1 MISASEATTA
11 LTSALKAFNLAAE
24 DAINVVDK
32 LTKVDQ
38 LAAVSAGGIATA
50 LQKSATSAKLAGMS
64 MDELI
69 GSVSVV
75 GEVTQQSM
83 DTVGHAMKSILA
95 RYGNVKA
102 GVFTQMGLNDDG
114 ETTENINDIEKVLS
128 KLGIKVRS
136 SAKEMRSI
144 TDVLDDVNSKWS
156 TFDTVTKNAIATAF
170 GGTRMRE
177 NFLVLM
183 ENWNR
188 VKELTEESANAAG
201 TADEKYSA
209 YMDSIEASTK
219 KLQNAWEGFTQSI
232 KGSGILK
239 FFQDIATGAVNA
251 LNKFM
256 PFIVPFMA
264 AFNSNKITNFIGNSF
279 SRTGDIFSNL
289 FGGNRDGSIKLHRIQ
304 DVTVDEQGNVSL
316 GNIQKRGNIITR
328 AIDRAAD
335 TVGNAVNNGE
345 LLQTMKESVAV
356 QKAQLAQQK
365 GENAKNATTAVTYEQ
380 YQKALNR
387 KVKGKKTLAT
397 IEAYENQQNIAGVG
411 LIRGGGFW
419 GLSRTGR
426 VYTTNDGQRFQ
437 YDRKRD
443 GYYYLDESGKRGN
456 LKVSDRLSSQ
466 AASAYGQQVKQIVSS
481 AAVTGIISAIALSQ
495 QRVIAGGTS
504 LGARAAKAAGAN
516 IGDETTEADQSA
528 SVAKGI
534 VGGLGTALS
543 QLPMPWGL
551 IGTGVSLL
559 GNFAVDF
566 WATMSKR
573 DELETQKRV
582 KEAKGI
588 QAALNSLDESV
599 QSISSDINTGKYLT
613 SQQIAENQD
622 WVTKFRQQLV
632 DDKLSGTSLTQY
644 IREFNEAGG
653 SGYETIEDMLS
664 ALERGSVSQSEVNK
678 IQNYLSYAIARA
690 KAENYLKT
698 REGDLRRAKL
708 AQQYIYGDKTIG
720 SYLTASRQSAR
731 ANMFDILYRG
741 DVGRTL
747 ISAQEKGY
755 IKGLDVSNKFISKL
769 KDHDDTSG
777 LLPLA
782 QQKYYEDREAEIMNI
797 FRQIELAGETS
808 EERVANIQGLVN
820 ELKKAGS
827 IKGTSALGASAQF
840 KAILKELSSMVSG
853 YNKVKDIPTEYLKLI
868 QSGAIYSYPM
878 SSLTNIQRGEL
889 GKEGVIDYIAE
900 WAEDKFLTDSK
911 WSGILP
917 ALRDESG
924 MISKEFK
931 ELLEK
936 TLSTSDFYND
946 IVFPVYSIREMGQYQ
961 KELDEFV
968 DKYGVSLEELR
979 VMSNKG
985 GESFKEFAESVGMT
999 TTELR
1004 TLMNIGDKSRINEVA
1019 EALGLTSEQ
1028 LNNYIDK
1035 VKGLESMSFSAFTLS
1050 SSELKE
1056 KFDLAR
1062 ELFNAAAQYVEGQNW
1077 SQDDQELLNKVR
1089 GDSFF
1094 NFLTWTDEGGIT
1106 HTVEEASATFE
1117 RLRDVLYNT
1126 GLTLEQFM
1134 TSFQDWAEIKTS
1146 NTYLEEYVN
1155 YLKQVD
1161 PALAKIVR
1169 EYDNIEAVLQAIAG
1183 SEIDGEQI
1191 QKTLKAFFQQKE
1203 IAKYDE
1209 SLQNSISA
1217 SVKENERLINNLT
1230 AQKEA
1235 LSDIN
1240 SEREKELELIKARNA
1255 LDEAKKEKKRVYR
1268 AGIGFVMESNE
1279 EAIAA
1284 AQEQLDKANV
1294 EKQQELIQAQIDQLE
1309 LENEILNNL
1318 PTEKEA
1324 LQLRN
1329 VMEALTTGIK
1339 DNTSRVAYLA
1349 EKYNNPN
1356 YTYSYEDFLKNDLDR
1371 LTKANEN
1378 TDKNASGITSF
1389 QGGQTLINELG
1400 TEAVITPGGTL
1411 TALPSKTGIVPADI
1425 TRNVWALGE
1434 VAPTLVAQLSS
1445 LNQKALTGN
1454 AGNTTYEEGQYID
1467 NLTMNVYP
1475 TKDYDMD
1482 KLLSEA
1488 RAKAKLT
1495 RHNN

>member
-69 GSVSVV
+69 GSVSVI

-219 KLQNAWEGFTQSI
+219 KLQNAWEGFTQLI

-256 PFIVPFMA
+256 PFVVPFMA

-304 DVTVDEQGNVSL
+304 DVTVDERGNVSL

-365 GENAKNATTAVTYEQ
+365 GEKAQGTTTAVTYEQ

-411 LIRGGGFW
+411 LIRGGGFG

-504 LGARAAKAAGAN
+504 LGARAARAAGAN

-573 DELETQKRV
+573 DELEMQKRV
-582 KEAKGI
+582 KEATATQKI
-588 QAALNSLDESV
+588 LDSINDNILGMSDSV
-599 QSISSDINTGKYLT
+599 NVGKYLT
-613 SQQIAENQD
+613 SEQIKENQK
-622 WVTKFRQQLV
+622 WVETQRQLMADSNLGPTNFKKYIEEYNREKFGDEASSKGFQSV
-632 DDKLSGTSLTQY
+632 DEALSVIESGSLTP
-644 IREFNEAGG
+644 NEAK
-653 SGYETIEDMLS
+653 SIKQY
-664 ALERGSVSQSEVNK
+664 LEYVITR
-678 IQNYLSYAIARA
+678 ARID
-690 KAENYLKT
+690 NYLKT
-698 REGDLRRAKL
+698 QENKIANINSYQDLIKSNKHLGETILEAGTTSSALQAGFLNRKDIARAFKAAQDAGYISGFDYSNLNLNGSGFQSVRGDPQNADQVAALKEAYGFIKITGENAEEIRNSLKGLKKSLESAGKLGLGGYEKDRKELYKKIDQMASGAFDYSTITSEYAKL
-708 AQQYIYGDKTIG
+708 
-720 SYLTASRQSAR
+720 L
-731 ANMFDILYRG
+731 
-741 DVGRTL
+741 
-747 ISAQEKGY
+747 
-755 IKGLDVSNKFISKL
+755 
-769 KDHDDTSG
+769 
-777 LLPLA
+777 
-782 QQKYYEDREAEIMNI
+782 
-797 FRQIELAGETS
+797 
-808 EERVANIQGLVN
+808 
-820 ELKKAGS
+820 
-827 IKGTSALGASAQF
+827 
-840 KAILKELSSMVSG
+840 
-853 YNKVKDIPTEYLKLI
+853 
-868 QSGAIYSYPM
+868 QSGALYSYPM
-878 SSLTNIQRGEL
+878 ASLTNIQRGEF
-889 GKEGVIDYIAE
+889 GKEGMIDYIAE
-900 WAEDKFLTDSK
+900 WVDTNLSADSK
-911 WSGILP
+911 WEGILP
-917 ALRDESG
+917 SVRDENG
-924 MISKEFK
+924 LISREFK
-931 ELLEK
+931 KIIEK
-936 TLSTSDFYND
+936 ALTTSDFYND
-946 IVFPVYSIREMGQYQ
+946 IVFPVYSIREMRQYQ

-1019 EALGLTSEQ
+1019 EALGLTTDQ

-1062 ELFNAAAQYVEGQNW
+1062 ELFNAAARYTDGQNW
-1077 SQDDQELLNKVR
+1077 SQEDQELLNKVR

-1134 TSFQDWAEIKTS
+1134 SSFQDWAEIKTS

-1183 SEIDGEQI
+1183 GEIDGEQI
-1191 QKTLKAFFQQKE
+1191 QKTLKAFFQKKE

-1209 SLQNSISA
+1209 SLQDSISA
-1217 SVKENERLINNLT
+1217 TVKENERLINNLT

-1378 TDKNASGITSF
+1378 TDKNASGTTSF